1 MENTQEQQVLNLDL
15 TSTAKKKVVVNG
27 NENDAFYIN
36 TSDFG
41 IYDRLRTG
49 INDLYRLF
57 LEMRDKVGSIGSESA
72 DAEGTEETDDEK
84 ATEGLD
90 ALVSVMRDTD
100 AEMRS
105 IVDTIF
111 NAPVS
116 DICAPDGYMFDMFEG
131 QLRFE
136 YIISAITKLYENNI
150 NAEFYKMKSRINAKL
165 PKYVQNGKK

>member
-1 MENTQEQQVLNLDL
+1 MDTTNTNEQILNLDL
-15 TSTAKKKVVVNG
+15 SSTAKKKVVVNG

-41 IYDRLRTG
+41 IYGRLQDG
-49 INDLYRLF
+49 VKKLYDLLITMRERLK
-57 LEMRDKVGSIGSESA
+57 DVSESEDVDENNEEQT
-72 DAEGTEETDDEK
+72 DAFDTKLTN
-84 ATEGLD
+84 
-90 ALVSVMRDTD
+90 VMKDTD

-105 IVDTIF
+105 IVDGIF

-150 NAEFYKMKSRINAKL
+150 NAEFYKIKSRINSKL
-165 PKYVQNGKK
+165 PSYAKKK